1 MLKKLDLPPLWL
13 LLFGAL
19 GWASGQYF
27 HVDLSLSHPITDFL
41 AAVLLGGGVILIALA
56 VVEMRQKGAALH
68 PHKTGDVLVTSGIF
82 KRSRNPIYLGYLLI
96 LAGFLLCFDTILAL
110 PLVPIFLWLVENR
123 FVIQEE
129 KALRRKFRADFAR
142 YCQRTRRWV

>member
-13 LLFGAL
+13 LLFGTL

-129 KALRRKFRADFAR
+129 KALRRKFRAYFAR
-142 YCQRTRRWV
+142 YCQGTRRWV

>member
-1 MLKKLDLPPLWL
+1 MLKKLDLPPFGL
-13 LLFGAL
+13 LLFVAL

-27 HVDLSLSHPITDFL
+27 HVDLSLSHPITDFI
-41 AAVLLGGGVILIALA
+41 AGVFIGGGVVLMALA
-56 VVEMRQKGAALH
+56 VVEMRQKGATLH
-68 PHKTGDVLVTSGIF
+68 PRGDSDVLVTTGIF
-82 KRSRNPIYLGYLLI
+82 KRTRNPIYLAYLLI

-110 PLVPIFLWLVENR
+110 PLVPIFLWLIEIR

-142 YCQRTRRWV
+142 YCQGTRRWI